1 MFATGI
7 GSFKE
12 LPKPQP
18 WYCSPVTKMPVSVGM
33 NAGATPC
40 LVYPGSE
47 EGEQFKNC
55 GARSGQTNPGRGGSE
70 NYRWS
75 ERMAEFPGSSLIYS
89 RFH

>member
-33 NAGATPC
+33 NVGATPC
-40 LVYPGSE
+40 LVYPGSFGEVNSSKTVGQGLGRLTQEE
-47 EGEQFKNC
+47 EGV
-55 GARSGQTNPGRGGSE
+55 RNPQ
-70 NYRWS
+70 
-75 ERMAEFPGSSLIYS
+75 MV
-89 RFH
+89 